1 MHKLNEII
9 QLFLKEAGN
18 FKITLED
25 IQILPYFEIVFRLQ
39 NRFNPEIIF
48 YMEAKIRRQ
57 SLDIKIRNKGGI
69 YL

>member
-39 NRFNPEIIF
+39 NRFNPENIF

-57 SLDIKIRNKGGI
+57 SLDIKIRNKGGV